1 MDNDEDLGK
10 FLGKVLRA
18 GNAHELGAEV
28 LSQLREWKNE
38 IDNEEQN
45 SPVIIDSEL
54 LNIADD
60 EEDEPEEKIKRKTN

>member
-1 MDNDEDLGK
+1 MENDEDLGK

-38 IDNEEQN
+38 IDNEEKTK
-45 SPVIIDSEL
+45 PTIVEMDL
-54 LNIADD
+54 
-60 EEDEPEEKIKRKTN
+60 PEEEEEKNPNN

>member
-1 MDNDEDLGK
+1 MENDEDLGK

-38 IDNEEQN
+38 IDNEEQTK
-45 SPVIIDSEL
+45 PTIVEMDL
-54 LNIADD
+54 
-60 EEDEPEEKIKRKTN
+60 PEEEEEKNPNN